1 MTQTINSSTI
11 EGNSALDLLLSLE
24 KLGVIRAIDAQFA
37 RFIHQQCLFANHD
50 TSVDFRQQADHIA
63 LLAGLVSYE
72 FGRGHICLRL
82 NELDIPQTLSWSFL
96 TRQHPELASR
106 FANLFSQLQSVDWLT
121 LVEKYSSQSDAVV
134 GLAQVNQAS
143 LQPLPPPLPL
153 VLEQD
158 RLYLTRYWHY
168 ESQVADGFMVRAKT
182 LSVAPDAFSAMKQ
195 ALDQLFA
202 RDYRYLWDGLQS
214 GEHTTSI
221 ERQRLVCEMLD
232 VVQTD
237 GLDWSLIDSVLTQ
250 ATQVDQ
256 LNQLDRLVP
265 LSACLNWQ
273 KVAAAVALT
282 RQFSVISG
290 GPGTGKTTTVAK
302 LLAALI
308 TQAQQQSISQEP
320 VSQQS
325 TSQAANS
332 KQAPII
338 KLVAPTGKAA
348 ARLTESIG
356 LAIEQLP
363 VSDEIKAMMP
373 AHSSTIHRLLGARP
387 NTVEYKYNQSNRLHL
402 DILVVDEASMV
413 DLPMMFR
420 LLQALPSHA
429 RLILLG
435 DKDQLASVEA
445 GAILGDIC
453 QFTSFGYQAEF
464 GHLLVDLTGYQSL
477 VDPQSA
483 IKANAISDSL
493 CMLQKSYRFHA
504 RSGVGQL
511 AKAINAGSAKQVEKV
526 WQQGFEDIQLH
537 VIKAHSSSSQS
548 STDSSPES
556 LDLAQAQNALC
567 QMMTEAYSPYCQQLN
582 QAVNSGGGSVIQGD
596 LFASVEAP
604 TKAMMEQKAQAVLK
618 AFSQARL
625 LCAVRE
631 GEFGVERMNQL
642 VEDSLARIKLI
653 NPVENEH
660 WYVGRPVMISQND
673 SALGLHNGDI
683 GVCLL
688 DESETTPRLRVF
700 FEMPDGRIKGV
711 LPSRVPKHELA
722 FAMTIHKSQG
732 SEFTHTVMLLPN
744 KMNQILTRELI
755 YTGVTRA
762 KSRLDLFANPA
773 ILAQGV
779 SIKTLRSSG
788 LSDKLIKNKI

>member
-11 EGNSALDLLLSLE
+11 ERNSALDLLLSLE

-37 RFIHQQCLFANHD
+37 RFIHQQCLLANHD
-50 TSVDFRQQADHIA
+50 ASLGFRQQADHIA

-82 NELDIPQTLSWSFL
+82 NELDIQQTLSLSFL

-106 FANLFSQLQSVDWLT
+106 FADLFSQLQSVDWLT
-121 LVEKYSSQSDAVV
+121 LVEEYASQSDAVV
-134 GLAQVNQAS
+134 GLAQINQAS
-143 LQPLPPPLPL
+143 LQSLPPPLPL

-168 ESQVADGFMVRAKT
+168 ESQVADGFMARAKT
-182 LSVAPDAFSAMKQ
+182 LSAEPDAFAAMKQ
-195 ALDQLFA
+195 ALNELFS

-214 GEHTTSI
+214 GENASSI

-232 VVQTD
+232 VVRTD
-237 GLDWSLIDSVLTQ
+237 GLDWNRIDAVLTQ
-250 ATQVDQ
+250 AKQVEQ
-256 LNQLDRLVP
+256 LNELDTLVP
-265 LSACLNWQ
+265 LSVCLNWQ

-308 TQAQQQSISQEP
+308 TQSQQQVAS
-320 VSQQS
+320 
-325 TSQAANS
+325 
-332 KQAPII
+332 QAPII

-363 VSDEIKAMMP
+363 VNDEIKAMMP

-453 QFTSFGYQAEF
+453 QFTSQGYQAEF
-464 GHLLVDLTGYQSL
+464 GHLLADLTGYQTL
-477 VDPQSA
+477 ADAEAP
-483 IKANAISDSL
+483 KGNAIADSL

-526 WQQGFEDIQLH
+526 WQQGFKDIHLH

-556 LDLAQAQNALC
+556 LDLAQAQSALC
-567 QMMTEAYSPYCQQLN
+567 LMMTEAYSPYCQQLN
-582 QAVNSGGGSVIQGD
+582 QAVNSGDSSVIQGD
-596 LFASVEAP
+596 LFTSVEAP
-604 TKAMMEQKAQAVLK
+604 SKAMMEKKAQAVLK
-618 AFSQARL
+618 AFSRARL

-642 VEDSLARIKLI
+642 VESSLARNKLI

-683 GVCLL
+683 GICLL

-762 KSRLDLFANPA
+762 KSRLDLFANPS

-788 LSDKLIKNKI
+788 LSDKLKSVN

>member
-11 EGNSALDLLLSLE
+11 ERNSALDLLLSLE

-37 RFIHQQCLFANHD
+37 RFIHQQCLLANHD
-50 TSVDFRQQADHIA
+50 ASLDFRQQADHIA

-82 NELDIPQTLSWSFL
+82 NELDIQQTLSLSFL

-106 FANLFSQLQSVDWLT
+106 FADLFSQLQSVDWLA
-121 LVEKYSSQSDAVV
+121 LVEKYAAQSGALVA
-134 GLAQVNQAS
+134 LAQINQAS
-143 LQPLPPPLPL
+143 LQPLPLM
-153 VLEQD
+153 LERD

-168 ESQVADGFMVRAKT
+168 ESQVADGFMARAKT
-182 LSVAPDAFSAMKQ
+182 LSVEPDAFVAMKQ
-195 ALDQLFA
+195 ALDQLFS

-214 GEHTTSI
+214 GDHASSI

-237 GLDWSLIDSVLTQ
+237 GLDWNCIDAVLTQ
-250 ATQVDQ
+250 AKQLDQ

-265 LSACLNWQ
+265 LSVCLNWQ

-308 TQAQQQSISQEP
+308 TQSQQRLVSQE
-320 VSQQS
+320 S
-325 TSQAANS
+325 TS
-332 KQAPII
+332 KAPII

-464 GHLLVDLTGYQSL
+464 GHLLADLTGYQSL

-511 AKAINAGSAKQVEKV
+511 AKAINAGSAKQVDKV
-526 WQQGFEDIQLH
+526 WQQGFEDIHLH
-537 VIKAHSSSSQS
+537 VIKAHSSSSQY
-548 STDSSPES
+548 STDGSPES

-642 VEDSLARIKLI
+642 VEGSLAGNKLI
-653 NPVENEH
+653 SPVENEH

-762 KSRLDLFANPA
+762 KSRLDLFANPS

-779 SIKTLRSSG
+779 SVKTLRSSG

>member
-1 MTQTINSSTI
+1 MIQTINSSTV

-37 RFIHQQCLFANHD
+37 RFIHQQCLLANHD
-50 TSVDFRQQADHIA
+50 ASLDCRHQADHIA

-82 NELDIPQTLSWSFL
+82 SELDLQQTLSLPFL

-106 FANLFSQLQSVDWLT
+106 FADLFSQLQGVDWLA
-121 LVEKYSSQSDAVV
+121 LVENYASQSNAVV
-134 GLAQVNQAS
+134 GLAQINQAS
-143 LQPLPPPLPL
+143 LQPLPLPL

-168 ESQVADGFMVRAKT
+168 ESQVADGFMARAKT
-182 LSVAPDAFSAMKQ
+182 LSAEPDAFAAMKQ
-195 ALDQLFA
+195 ALNELFD
-202 RDYRYLWDGLQS
+202 RDYLYLWDGLQS
-214 GEHTTSI
+214 GEHTSSI

-237 GLDWSLIDSVLTQ
+237 GLDWSRIDGVLIQ
-250 ATQVDQ
+250 AKQVDQ
-256 LNQLDRLVP
+256 LNELDTLVP
-265 LSACLNWQ
+265 LSVCLNWQ

-308 TQAQQQSISQEP
+308 TQSQQQLVLQE
-320 VSQQS
+320 SA
-325 TSQAANS
+325 SQAAIS

-453 QFTSFGYQAEF
+453 QFTSSGYQAEF
-464 GHLLVDLTGYQSL
+464 GHLLADLTGYQTL
-477 VDPQSA
+477 AEPQSA

-526 WQQGFEDIQLH
+526 WQQGFEDIHLH
-537 VIKAHSSSSQS
+537 VIKANS

-556 LDLAQAQNALC
+556 LDLVQAQSALC
-567 QMMTEAYSPYCQQLN
+567 QMMTEAYLPYCQQLN

-604 TKAMMEQKAQAVLK
+604 TKAMMEQKAQAILK

-642 VEDSLARIKLI
+642 VEGSLARNKLI

-683 GVCLL
+683 GICLL

-762 KSRLDLFANPA
+762 KSCLDLFANPA

-779 SIKTLRSSG
+779 SVKTLRSSG
-788 LSDKLIKNKI
+788 LSDKLIKN

>member
-1 MTQTINSSTI
+1 MTQTINASTV
-11 EGNSALDLLLSLE
+11 EHNSALDLLLSLE
-24 KLGVIRAIDAQFA
+24 KLGIIRTIDVQFA
-37 RFIHQQCLFANHD
+37 RFIHQQCLLANHD
-50 TSVDFRQQADHIA
+50 ASLDFRQQSDHIA

-82 NELDIPQTLSWSFL
+82 NELDIQQTLSLSFL

-106 FANLFSQLQSVDWLT
+106 FADLFTQLQGVEWLV
-121 LVEKYSSQSDAVV
+121 LVEKYTSQSDAVI
-134 GLAQVNQAS
+134 GLAQINQTS
-143 LQPLPPPLPL
+143 LPPLPL
-153 VLEQD
+153 MLEQD

-168 ESQVADGFMVRAKT
+168 ESQVADGFMARAKT
-182 LSVAPDAFSAMKQ
+182 LSAEPDAFAAMKQ
-195 ALDQLFA
+195 ALNELFA

-214 GEHTTSI
+214 GEHASST

-232 VVQTD
+232 VVKTD
-237 GLDWSLIDSVLTQ
+237 ELDWNRIDSVLTQ
-250 ATQVDQ
+250 AKQVK
-256 LNQLDRLVP
+256 QLDELDTLVP
-265 LSACLNWQ
+265 LSVCLNWQ

-308 TQAQQQSISQEP
+308 TQSQQQSASRESISQD
-320 VSQQS
+320 SA
-325 TSQAANS
+325 SQASTS

-453 QFTSFGYQAEF
+453 QFNSQEYQTEF
-464 GHLLVDLTGYQSL
+464 GHLLADLTGYQAL
-477 VDPQSA
+477 VDTDAPKS
-483 IKANAISDSL
+483 NAIADSL

-511 AKAINAGSAKQVEKV
+511 AKAINSGSAKQVEKV
-526 WQQGFEDIQLH
+526 WQQGFKDIHLH
-537 VIKAHSSSSQS
+537 VIKAQL
-548 STDSSPES
+548 SSPQFSADGSAES
-556 LDLAQAQNALC
+556 LDLAQAQSALC
-567 QMMTEAYSPYCQQLN
+567 LMMTEAYSPYCQQLN
-582 QAVNSGGGSVIQGD
+582 QAINLGGGSVIQAD
-596 LFASVEAP
+596 LFASIEMP
-604 TKAMMEQKAQAVLK
+604 TKAMMEKKAQSVLK

-642 VEDSLARIKLI
+642 VEGSLARNKLI
-653 NPVENEH
+653 NLVENEH

-683 GVCLL
+683 GICLL

-788 LSDKLIKNKI
+788 LSDKLIRKKYKQ

>member
-1 MTQTINSSTI
+1 MTQTINSSTV

-37 RFIHQQCLFANHD
+37 RFIHQQCLLANHD
-50 TSVDFRQQADHIA
+50 ASLDFRQQADHIA

-82 NELDIPQTLSWSFL
+82 NELDIKQTLSLSFL

-106 FANLFSQLQSVDWLT
+106 FADLLSQLQSVHWLT
-121 LVEKYSSQSDAVV
+121 LVEEYASQSDAVV

-143 LQPLPPPLPL
+143 LQPLPLM
-153 VLEQD
+153 LEQD

-168 ESQVADGFMVRAKT
+168 ESQVADGFMARAKT
-182 LSVAPDAFSAMKQ
+182 LTAEPDAFAAMKQ
-195 ALDQLFA
+195 ALNELFA

-214 GEHTTSI
+214 GEHASSI

-237 GLDWSLIDSVLTQ
+237 GLDWNRIDAVLTQ
-250 ATQVDQ
+250 AKQVEQ
-256 LNQLDRLVP
+256 LNEIDTLVP
-265 LSACLNWQ
+265 LSVCLNWQ

-308 TQAQQQSISQEP
+308 TQSQQQLVSQE
-320 VSQQS
+320 SA
-325 TSQAANS
+325 SQAAIS

-453 QFTSFGYQAEF
+453 QFTSSDYQAEF
-464 GHLLVDLTGYQSL
+464 GHLLADLTGYQTLADAEAPKS
-477 VDPQSA
+477 
-483 IKANAISDSL
+483 NAIADSL

-537 VIKAHSSSSQS
+537 VIKAHSSSSQF

-556 LDLAQAQNALC
+556 LDLAQAQSALC

-604 TKAMMEQKAQAVLK
+604 SKAMMEQKAQAVLK

-642 VEDSLARIKLI
+642 VEGSLARNKLI

-683 GVCLL
+683 GICLL

-788 LSDKLIKNKI
+788 LSDKLKSVN

>member
-1 MTQTINSSTI
+1 MTHTINSSI
-11 EGNSALDLLLSLE
+11 VEPNSALDLLLSLE
-24 KLGVIRAIDAQFA
+24 KLGAIRAIDVQFA
-37 RFIHQQCLFANHD
+37 RFIHQQCLLGHHD
-50 TSVDFRQQADHIA
+50 EILPSRLQADHIA

-82 NELDIPQTLSWSFL
+82 RDINVSETLSFTFWA
-96 TRQHPELASR
+96 RQYPELKAR
-106 FANLFSQLQSVDWLT
+106 FADLLFQYNEMDWLE
-121 LVEKYSSQSDAVV
+121 LVEQYV
-134 GLAQVNQAS
+134 GLDSSVIGVACKESTDLQAR
-143 LQPLPPPLPL
+143 PMM
-153 VLEQD
+153 LEHD

-168 ESQVADGFMVRAKT
+168 EAEVAKGFMARAKT
-182 LSVAPDAFSAMKQ
+182 LCVESDAFSAMKQ
-195 ALDQLFA
+195 SLEDLFA
-202 RDYRYLWDGLQS
+202 RDYTYLWDALQS
-214 GEHTTSI
+214 GVHNSPT

-232 VVQTD
+232 VVKTD
-237 GLDWSLIDSVLTQ
+237 ELDWNRIDSVIVQANQVTQ
-250 ATQVDQ
+250 LEA
-256 LNQLDRLVP
+256 LDTLVP
-265 LSACLNWQ
+265 LSVCLNWQ

-308 TQAQQQSISQEP
+308 VQ
-320 VSQQS
+320 SQQLTGAHHS
-325 TSQAANS
+325 V
-332 KQAPII
+332 QAPII

-363 VSDEIKAMMP
+363 VSNQIKAMMP
-373 AHSSTIHRLLGARP
+373 SQSSTIHRLLGARP

-453 QFTSFGYQAEF
+453 QFTARGYQAEF
-464 GHLLVDLTGYQSL
+464 GQLLSGLTGYQSL
-477 VDPQSA
+477 VEPQSA
-483 IKANAISDSL
+483 IKANTISDSL

-511 AKAINAGSAKQVEKV
+511 AKAINAGLPNHVEQV
-526 WQQGFEDIQLH
+526 WRQGFDDIHLH
-537 VIKAHSSSSQS
+537 RMNPHS
-548 STDSSPES
+548 STDMSPES
-556 LDLAQAQNALC
+556 LNVEQAQMALC
-567 QMMTEAYSPYCQQLN
+567 DMMLDAYLPYCQQLH
-582 QAVNSGGGSVIQGD
+582 QFRNSEPSMVQGD
-596 LFASVEAP
+596 LFSAFDTP
-604 TKAMMEQKAQAVLK
+604 TKQTMENQAFATLK

-631 GEFGVERMNQL
+631 GEFGVERMNAL
-642 VEDSLARIKLI
+642 VEQKLARQQQIMPIEGEL
-653 NPVENEH
+653 
-660 WYVGRPVMISQND
+660 WYVGRPVMISHND

-683 GVCLL
+683 GICLL
-688 DESETTPRLRVF
+688 DESESVPRLRVY
-700 FEMPDGRIKGV
+700 FEMSDGRIKGV

-732 SEFTHTVMLLPN
+732 SEFAHTVMVLPN

-773 ILAQGV
+773 VLAQGV
-779 SIKTLRSSG
+779 QIKTLRSSG
-788 LSDKLIKNKI
+788 LSDKLMQD

>member
-1 MTQTINSSTI
+1 MQSSTVVD
-11 EGNSALDLLLSLE
+11 NSALDLLLSLE
-24 KLGVIRAIDAQFA
+24 KLNAIRAIDAQFA
-37 RFIHQQCLFANHD
+37 RFIHQQCLLSHHD
-50 TSVDFRQQADHIA
+50 ASLELRQQADHIA
-63 LLAGLVSYE
+63 LLSGLVSYE

-82 NELDIPQTLSWSFL
+82 NELNIHEILSLPFW
-96 TRQHPELASR
+96 TRQYPELISR
-106 FANLFSQLQSVDWLT
+106 FADVLSQLQSINWLT
-121 LVEKYSSQSDAVV
+121 LVEKYTAQSDALI
-134 GLAQVNQAS
+134 GLAQINQAS
-143 LQPLPPPLPL
+143 LQPLPLPLPL

-168 ESQVADGFMVRAKT
+168 ESRVAYGFMARAKT
-182 LSVAPDAFSAMKQ
+182 LSIEPNAFAAMKQ
-195 ALDQLFA
+195 SLDELFS
-202 RDYRYLWDGLQS
+202 RDYHYLWDGLQS
-214 GEHTTSI
+214 GEHVSLI

-237 GLDWSLIDSVLTQ
+237 GLDWNRIDAVVTQ
-250 ATQVDQ
+250 AQQVEQ
-256 LNQLDRLVP
+256 LNELDRLVP
-265 LSACLNWQ
+265 LSVCLNWQ

-308 TQAQQQSISQEP
+308 TQSQQRL

-325 TSQAANS
+325 SSQAS
-332 KQAPII
+332 STKQAPII

-453 QFTSFGYQAEF
+453 QFTSLGYQAEF
-464 GHLLVDLTGYQSL
+464 SHILADLTGYQAL
-477 VDPQSA
+477 VDADAPKSNEIA
-483 IKANAISDSL
+483 DSL

-504 RSGVGQL
+504 RSGIGQL

-526 WQQGFEDIQLH
+526 WQQGFEDIHLH
-537 VIKAHSSSSQS
+537 VIKTPLSSSHSL
-548 STDSSPES
+548 TDDSLES
-556 LDLAQAQNALC
+556 LDLVQAQSSLC
-567 QMMTEAYSPYCQQLN
+567 QMMTDSYLPYCQQLN
-582 QAVNSGGGSVIQGD
+582 QSVNSDSCSVIQGD
-596 LFASVEAP
+596 LFAPFDMP

-631 GEFGVERMNQL
+631 GEFGVESMNQL
-642 VEDSLARIKLI
+642 VEGSLARNKLI
-653 NPVENEH
+653 NPVENEL

-683 GVCLL
+683 GICLL
-688 DESETTPRLRVF
+688 DESDETPRLRVF
-700 FEMPDGRIKGV
+700 FEVPDGRIKGV

-732 SEFTHTVMLLPN
+732 SEFAHTVMLLPN

-779 SIKTLRSSG
+779 SVKTLRSSG
-788 LSDKLIKNKI
+788 LSDKLIKYIPK

>member
-1 MTQTINSSTI
+1 MIQTINSSTV

-37 RFIHQQCLFANHD
+37 RFIHQQCLLANHD
-50 TSVDFRQQADHIA
+50 ASLDCRHQADHIA

-82 NELDIPQTLSWSFL
+82 SELDLQQTLSLSFL

-106 FANLFSQLQSVDWLT
+106 FADLFSQLQGVDWLA
-121 LVEKYSSQSDAVV
+121 LVENYASQSNAVV
-134 GLAQVNQAS
+134 GLAQINQAS
-143 LQPLPPPLPL
+143 LQPLPLPL

-168 ESQVADGFMVRAKT
+168 ESQVADGFMARAKT
-182 LSVAPDAFSAMKQ
+182 LTADPDAFAAMKQ
-195 ALDQLFA
+195 ALNELFA

-214 GEHTTSI
+214 GEHASSI

-237 GLDWSLIDSVLTQ
+237 GLDWSRIDGVLSQ
-250 ATQVDQ
+250 AKQVDQ
-256 LNQLDRLVP
+256 LNELDTLVP
-265 LSACLNWQ
+265 LSVCLNWQ

-308 TQAQQQSISQEP
+308 TQSQQQLVLQE
-320 VSQQS
+320 SA
-325 TSQAANS
+325 SQAAIS

-453 QFTSFGYQAEF
+453 QFTSSGYQAEF
-464 GHLLVDLTGYQSL
+464 GHLLADLTGYQTL
-477 VDPQSA
+477 AEPQSA

-526 WQQGFEDIQLH
+526 WQQGFEDIHLH
-537 VIKAHSSSSQS
+537 VIKANS

-556 LDLAQAQNALC
+556 LDLVQAQSALC
-567 QMMTEAYSPYCQQLN
+567 QMMTEAYLPYCQQLN

-604 TKAMMEQKAQAVLK
+604 TKAMMEQKAQAILK

-642 VEDSLARIKLI
+642 VEGSLARNKLI

-683 GVCLL
+683 GICLL

-762 KSRLDLFANPA
+762 KSRLDLFANPV

-779 SIKTLRSSG
+779 SVKTLRSSG
-788 LSDKLIKNKI
+788 LSDKLIKN

>member
-24 KLGVIRAIDAQFA
+24 KLGTIRAIDAQFA
-37 RFIHQQCLFANHD
+37 RFIHQQCLLANHD
-50 TSVDFRQQADHIA
+50 ASLDCRQQADHIA

-72 FGRGHICLRL
+72 FGCGHICLRL
-82 NELDIPQTLSWSFL
+82 NELDIQQTLSLSFL

-106 FANLFSQLQSVDWLT
+106 FADLFSQLQSVDWLA
-121 LVEKYSSQSDAVV
+121 LVENYAVQSNAVV
-134 GLAQVNQAS
+134 GLAQINQAG
-143 LQPLPPPLPL
+143 LQSLPPPLPL
-153 VLEQD
+153 MLEQD

-168 ESQVADGFMVRAKT
+168 ESQVADGFMARAKT
-182 LSVAPDAFSAMKQ
+182 LTAEPDAFAAMKQ
-195 ALDQLFA
+195 ALNELFA

-214 GEHTTSI
+214 GEHASSI

-237 GLDWSLIDSVLTQ
+237 GLDWSRIDGVLTQ
-250 ATQVDQ
+250 AKQVEQ
-256 LNQLDRLVP
+256 LNELDTLVP
-265 LSACLNWQ
+265 LSVCLNWQ

-308 TQAQQQSISQEP
+308 TQSQQQLVSQE
-320 VSQQS
+320 SA
-325 TSQAANS
+325 SQAAIS
-332 KQAPII
+332 KQVPII

-363 VSDEIKAMMP
+363 VSDEIKVMMP

-453 QFTSFGYQAEF
+453 QFTSSGYQAEF
-464 GHLLVDLTGYQSL
+464 GHLLADLTGYQTL
-477 VDPQSA
+477 AEPQSA

-511 AKAINAGSAKQVEKV
+511 AKAINAGSTKQVEKV
-526 WQQGFEDIQLH
+526 WQQGFDDIHLH
-537 VIKAHSSSSQS
+537 VIKANS

-556 LDLAQAQNALC
+556 LDLAQAQSALC

-582 QAVNSGGGSVIQGD
+582 QAVNSDGSSVIQGD

-604 TKAMMEQKAQAVLK
+604 SKAMMEQKAQAVLK

-642 VEDSLARIKLI
+642 VEGALARNKLI

-683 GVCLL
+683 GICLL

-779 SIKTLRSSG
+779 SVKTLRSSG

>member
-11 EGNSALDLLLSLE
+11 EGNLALDLLLSLE

-37 RFIHQQCLFANHD
+37 RFIHQQCLLANHD
-50 TSVDFRQQADHIA
+50 ASLDFRQQADHIA

-82 NELDIPQTLSWSFL
+82 NELDIPQTLSLSFL

-106 FANLFSQLQSVDWLT
+106 FADLFSQLQSVDWLA
-121 LVEKYSSQSDAVV
+121 LVEKYADQSGALV
-134 GLAQVNQAS
+134 GLAQINQTS
-143 LQPLPPPLPL
+143 LQPLPLM
-153 VLEQD
+153 LEQD

-168 ESQVADGFMVRAKT
+168 ESQVADGFMARAKT
-182 LSVAPDAFSAMKQ
+182 LSAEPDAFAAMKQ
-195 ALDQLFA
+195 ALNELFA

-214 GEHTTSI
+214 GEHASSI

-237 GLDWSLIDSVLTQ
+237 GLDWNRIDAVLTQ
-250 ATQVDQ
+250 AKQVEQ
-256 LNQLDRLVP
+256 LNELDTLVP
-265 LSACLNWQ
+265 LSVCLNWQ

-308 TQAQQQSISQEP
+308 TQSQQQSAS
-320 VSQQS
+320 
-325 TSQAANS
+325 
-332 KQAPII
+332 QAPII

-402 DILVVDEASMV
+402 DILVIDEASMV

-453 QFTSFGYQAEF
+453 QFTSQGYQAEF
-464 GHLLVDLTGYQSL
+464 GHLLVDLTGYQAL
-477 VDPQSA
+477 ADA
-483 IKANAISDSL
+483 EALKGNAIADSL

-526 WQQGFEDIQLH
+526 WQQGFKDIHLH
-537 VIKAHSSSSQS
+537 VVKANS
-548 STDSSPES
+548 STSNSPES
-556 LDLAQAQNALC
+556 LDLAQAQSALC
-567 QMMTEAYSPYCQQLN
+567 LMMAEAYSPYCQQLN
-582 QAVNSGGGSVIQGD
+582 QAVNSGDGSVIQGD
-596 LFASVEAP
+596 LFTSVEAP
-604 TKAMMEQKAQAVLK
+604 SKAMMEKKAQAVLK

-642 VEDSLARIKLI
+642 VEGSLARNKLI

-683 GVCLL
+683 GICLL

-762 KSRLDLFANPA
+762 KSRLDLFANPS

-788 LSDKLIKNKI
+788 LSDKLKSVN

>member
-37 RFIHQQCLFANHD
+37 RFIHQQCLLANHD
-50 TSVDFRQQADHIA
+50 ASLDSRQQADHIA

-82 NELDIPQTLSWSFL
+82 NELDIQQTLSLSFL
-96 TRQHPELASR
+96 TRQHPELASC
-106 FANLFSQLQSVDWLT
+106 FADLFSQLQGIDWLA
-121 LVEKYSSQSDAVV
+121 LVENYAAQSDALV
-134 GLAQVNQAS
+134 GLAQINQAS
-143 LQPLPPPLPL
+143 LQQLPPPLPL

-168 ESQVADGFMVRAKT
+168 ESQVADGFMARAKT
-182 LSVAPDAFSAMKQ
+182 LTAEPDAFAVMKQ
-195 ALDQLFA
+195 ALNELFA

-214 GEHTTSI
+214 GEHASSI

-237 GLDWSLIDSVLTQ
+237 GLDWNRIDVVLTQ
-250 ATQVDQ
+250 AKQVEQ
-256 LNQLDRLVP
+256 LNELDTLVP
-265 LSACLNWQ
+265 LSVCLNWQ

-308 TQAQQQSISQEP
+308 TQ
-320 VSQQS
+320 SQQKS
-325 TSQAANS
+325 AL
-332 KQAPII
+332 QAPII

-363 VSDEIKAMMP
+363 VSDEIKAIMP

-453 QFTSFGYQAEF
+453 QFTSSDYQAEF
-464 GHLLVDLTGYQSL
+464 AHLLADLTGYQTLADAEAPKS
-477 VDPQSA
+477 
-483 IKANAISDSL
+483 NAIADSL

-537 VIKAHSSSSQS
+537 VIKAHSSSSQF

-556 LDLAQAQNALC
+556 LDLAQAQSALC

-582 QAVNSGGGSVIQGD
+582 QAVNSGDSSVIQGD

-604 TKAMMEQKAQAVLK
+604 SKAMMEQKAQAVLK

-642 VEDSLARIKLI
+642 VEGSLARNKLI

-683 GVCLL
+683 GICLL

-711 LPSRVPKHELA
+711 LPSRVPKNELA

-788 LSDKLIKNKI
+788 LSDKLKSVN